1 MALIMM
7 DLEEISRRSIIWS
20 NRAIFWGR
28 GLTKSNKRI
37 NFNQNIRLKS
47 ALLLLLG
54 SLVFYTSRGQYYLR
68 GEIRDENN
76 GLMPNVKIR
85 LHSSGYLYYSGSTGA
100 FGIPI
105 SQLNDSLTLVADGYE
120 DRTMRVDANEF
131 QTIRLRPIFRTTAAP
146 PPSRGLMSLT
156 KDWRPFNK
164 TNWTV
169 DGETYSSLVENAFIP
184 AAKYPE
190 TGFAVRIDKASY
202 SNVRRFLNM
211 GSTIPPDAVR
221 IEELLNYFNFGY
233 TDPPPDSCFTLSSH
247 LSDCPWNEGDQ
258 LLFLQVCARK
268 LDPARIPPANL
279 VFLIDAS
286 GSMDLP
292 NKLPLIK
299 SAFSLLVNNLR
310 PVDTVSIV
318 VYGSMV
324 GVWLPPTSGQEKK
337 KILESIDS
345 LAPGG
350 STPGEAGIRAA
361 FRVAKSQMIKG
372 GNNRVILATD
382 GDFNE
387 GETSE
392 EELEKLVTQ
401 YKDWGIYLT
410 CLGVGMGN
418 YKDSKLE
425 VLAKKGNGNFAYL
438 DDEEEA
444 EKVLVREFTQTVYA
458 VADDAYLNINFNPAI
473 VKDYRLIGF
482 DNKIKAL
489 SDSLSGIQG
498 GEVGS
503 GHSLLALFEL
513 TPVSPDSL
521 AARGRDRLARVVLN
535 YRLPHDSLERVTSYS
550 CPNRWIAFHD
560 LQPCYRFASSIALFG
575 GLLKKSPFM
584 KQADWKDVIEMAQ
597 DSRDPDDGMQQEFIS
612 LIEKA
617 RKIYGKGKRVR
628 GERVV
633 RVDR

>member
-1 MALIMM
+1 
-7 DLEEISRRSIIWS
+7 
-20 NRAIFWGR
+20 
-28 GLTKSNKRI
+28 LTKRKERI

-54 SLVFYTSRGQYYLR
+54 SLLFSASRGQYYLR

-85 LHSSGYLYYSGSTGA
+85 LHSSGYLYYSGNTGA

-105 SQLNDSLTLVADGYE
+105 AQLIDSLTLAADGYE
-120 DRTMRVDANEF
+120 DRAMRVDANEY
-131 QTIRLRPIFRTTAAP
+131 QTIRLKPIFRTSSAV
-146 PPSRGLMSLT
+146 PPSKGLMSLT
-156 KDWRPFNK
+156 KDWRPLSK
-164 TNWTV
+164 RDWTV
-169 DGETYSSLVENAFIP
+169 AGETYSSLVENAFIP
-184 AAKYPE
+184 AIKYPE

-233 TDPPPDSCFTLSSH
+233 TDPPADSCFTLNSR
-247 LSDCPWNEGDQ
+247 LSECPWNQNDR
-258 LLFLQVCARK
+258 LLFLHVCARK

-279 VFLIDAS
+279 VFLIDVS

-310 PVDTVSIV
+310 VVDTVTIV
-318 VYGSMV
+318 TYGNMV
-324 GVWLPPTSGQEKK
+324 GVWMPPTAGNEKK
-337 KILESIDS
+337 KILQSIED
-345 LAPGG
+345 LTPGG
-350 STPGEAGIRAA
+350 ATPGEAGIRAA
-361 FRVAKSQMIKG
+361 YRVAKSQLIKG

-401 YKDWGIYLT
+401 YKDWGVYLT

-425 VLAKKGNGNFAYL
+425 TLAKKGNGNFAYL
-438 DDEEEA
+438 DDEQEA

-458 VADDAYLNINFNPAI
+458 VADDAYLNIVFNPAVI
-473 VKDYRLIGF
+473 RDYRLIGF
-482 DNKIKAL
+482 DNKVKML
-489 SDSLSGIQG
+489 SDSSTGLQG

-513 TPVSPDSL
+513 TPVSADSV
-521 AARGRDRLARVVLN
+521 AGGSTDRLAKVVLN
-535 YRLPHDSLERVTSYS
+535 YKLPHDSVDRMTCYT
-550 CPNRWIAFHD
+550 CPNQLIAFRD

-584 KQADWKDVIEMAQ
+584 KQGDWKEVIEIAQ
-597 DSRDPDDGMQQEFIS
+597 ESRDPDDGMQQEFIG

-617 RKIYGKGKRVR
+617 QRIYKKNRKSKVQ
-628 GERVV
+628 
-633 RVDR
+633 D